1 MKSVWTHAGRLQ
13 RKIHSAR
20 LVFLILDFDGTL
32 ASIAK
37 TPHSVRLDKKIKD
50 VIVHLSRSG
59 KYRIAVISGRSLKN
73 LVPYFHLKNIF
84 YAGNHG
90 LELRGKGLSLP
101 PRALKARKYEALIWL
116 IGEKLKKDF
125 SGVPG
130 VLIEDKNYTLSV
142 HYRGVPREY
151 LPFLSQEMD
160 LFRKKYSHWPILWR
174 EGKRV
179 WEVRP
184 KVPWGK
190 GDAAL
195 HMLRGFSRAL
205 PIVIGDDVTD
215 EDMFKAL
222 QRKGITIRVGRSKK
236 SYARYYLKSPADV
249 RRFLEYL
256 SEREGSHA
264 DAA

>member
-1 MKSVWTHAGRLQ
+1 MKYARTHTKRLQ
-13 RKIHSAR
+13 KMIRSAR

-50 VIVHLSRSG
+50 VIVRLSRAK
-59 KYRIAVISGRSLKN
+59 KYKIAIISGRSLEN

-90 LELRGKGLSLP
+90 LELRGKGLKLP
-101 PRALKARKYEALIWL
+101 PKALKARKYEALIWL
-116 IGEKLKKDF
+116 IGEKLRKDL
-125 SGVPG
+125 SKVPG
-130 VLIEDKNYTLSV
+130 ILIEDKNYTLSV
-142 HYRGVPREY
+142 HYRNVPREY
-151 LPFLSQEMD
+151 LPFLSQEID
-160 LFRKKYSHWPILWR
+160 FFKKKYSHWPILWK

-184 KVPWGK
+184 KAPWGK

-195 HMLRGFSRAL
+195 HMLRGFPRAL

-215 EDMFKAL
+215 EDMFKAF
-222 QRKGITIRVGRSKK
+222 RHKGITIRVGRSKT
-236 SYARYYLKSPADV
+236 SCARYYLRFPADV
-249 RRFLEYL
+249 GRFLKYL
-256 SEREGSHA
+256 SEREGPFA
-264 DAA
+264 DTA